1 MIIRCSCRS
10 SFRLLL
16 HFHAQNSRHISRPPR
31 RVRGKKR
38 GKPLIYIAPYVLG
51 ASRSSR
57 SDSTRLRLASSCSG
71 FVRPLF
77 GVVRLRLEFWQGSR
91 RRPRVCGC
99 GWCPGVA
106 RLAAVV
112 LALVLTLPAV
122 AVSLAAGG
130 VMGGGWCC
138 TLAAFLGA
146 RLRPVC
152 GPCGGVAGAGLAVLL
167 AWPLRAAFRWR
178 WRGLDRLRVVLA
190 AVAVRTA
197 PAAAVAVA
205 GASIKRARRRGP
217 YFGPWWRCAG
227 GVVRLSKNGRGWRC
241 WRGRLCGGRGGCR
254 TRGAVVAR
262 SNGHGL
268 GPFGPWGLVLLG
280 VVILEGDKAGGGVF
294 G

>member
-10 SFRLLL
+10 SFWSLLP
-16 HFHAQNSRHISRPPR
+16 FRFQSSRHIFRPPR

-106 RLAAVV
+106 RLTAVV

-178 WRGLDRLRVVLA
+178 WRGLDWWRVVLA
-190 AVAVRTA
+190 AVAVWAA
-197 PAAAVAVA
+197 PVAAVAVA
-205 GASIKRARRRGP
+205 GAPVRRVRRRGP
-217 YFGPWWRCAG
+217 WRAVVALRWWRGQIVKELARLALPLVWWPWRESNPRRRG
-227 GVVRLSKNGRGWRC
+227 GVLQWSRPWPFRAVVFSPRC
-241 WRGRLCGGRGGCR
+241 WRC
-254 TRGAVVAR
+254 
-262 SNGHGL
+262 S
-268 GPFGPWGLVLLG
+268 P
-280 VVILEGDKAGGGVF
+280 
-294 G
+294 